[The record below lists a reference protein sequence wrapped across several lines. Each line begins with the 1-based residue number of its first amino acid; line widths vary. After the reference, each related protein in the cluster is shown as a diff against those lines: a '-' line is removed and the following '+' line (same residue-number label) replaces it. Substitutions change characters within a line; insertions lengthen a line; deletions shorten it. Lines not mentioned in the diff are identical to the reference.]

1 MAAKGIVFDIQKFS
15 IHDGPGIRTNV
26 FLKGCPLHCVWCH
39 NPESWSRHP
48 QILFSVDKC
57 TGCRRCAAA
66 CPNGCH
72 TFTETEHIFNRE
84 ACVACGACAKAC
96 FNDAL
101 ELCGETK
108 TTDEALAEVL
118 KDKPFYETSHGGMT
132 ISGGEPMAQFEF
144 TRELLEKAKDA
155 GLHTAIE
162 TSGFADQELY
172 RQLLPLVDL
181 FLWDVK
187 SVNPEKHR
195 KFTGQGNERILEN
208 LRFIDANGAN
218 YYLRCPLVPGLNDS
232 DEDLIAIAELANSL
246 SHPLEIDVEPYHPL
260 GVSKAKRMG
269 KTDGYEAEFAP
280 KETIE
285 HWLAVLKEHTQVPVK
300 KQ

>member
-1 MAAKGIVFDIQKFS
+1 M
-15 IHDGPGIRTNV
+15 
-26 FLKGCPLHCVWCH
+26 
-39 NPESWSRHP
+39 
-48 QILFSVDKC
+48 
-57 TGCRRCAAA
+57 
-66 CPNGCH
+66 
-72 TFTETEHIFNRE
+72 
-84 ACVACGACAKAC
+84 
-96 FNDAL
+96 
-101 ELCGETK
+101 
-108 TTDEALAEVL
+108 L

-144 TRELLEKAKDA
+144 TRELLEKAKAA

-187 SVNPEKHR
+187 SVNPEKHL
-195 KFTGQGNERILEN
+195 KFTGQSNERILEN

-218 YYLRCPLVPGLNDS
+218 YYLRCPLVPGLNDA

-246 SHPLEIDVEPYHPL
+246 AHPLEIDVEPYHPL

-269 KTDGYEAEFAP
+269 KTDGYEAEFAS
-280 KETIE
+280 KEAIE
-285 HWLAVLKEHTQVPVK
+285 HWLTVLREHTQVPVK